1 MLKLYFKNNKILI
14 NGSNEFALKIQMSLH
29 KLTKYESELT
39 SNPMIV
45 PGNKLKFKYIF
56 INLWNA
62 ALEGMNTTVDRQVV
76 CGINYIYYG

>member
-1 MLKLYFKNNKILI
+1 
-14 NGSNEFALKIQMSLH
+14 MSLH

-76 CGINYIYYG
+76 CGIHSIVPTNQHGQHIFVLGLPED